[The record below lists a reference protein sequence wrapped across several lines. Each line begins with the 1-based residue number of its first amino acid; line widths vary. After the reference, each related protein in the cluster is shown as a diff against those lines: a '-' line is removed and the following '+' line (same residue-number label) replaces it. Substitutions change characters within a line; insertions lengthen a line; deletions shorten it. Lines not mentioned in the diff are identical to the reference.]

1 MTIIDPIADLFTR
14 IRNGLGVNH
23 NSVIVTYSQVKVSIL
38 KILKEEGFITFYEIE
53 NTDLNKKVI
62 KVGLKYTSSGASIIK
77 KIVRKSKPSKRVY
90 VQKHEIPKVLNGFGI
105 CILST
110 SSGVLSG
117 RSARLKNVGGEL
129 LGLVY

>member
-14 IRNGLGVNH
+14 IRNALSVNH
-23 NSVIVTYSQVKVSIL
+23 TSVIVSYSRIKTSIL
-38 KILKEEGFITFYEIE
+38 KILKEEGFIAYYEIE

-62 KVGLKYTSSGASIIK
+62 KIGLKYSSAGNSIIQ
-77 KIVRKSKPSKRVY
+77 KIIRKSKPSKRVY
-90 VQKHEIPKVLNGFGI
+90 LQKSEIPKVRNGFGI

-110 SSGVLSG
+110 SSGILSG

>member
-14 IRNGLGVNH
+14 IRNGLNVNH
-23 NSVIVTYSQVKVSIL
+23 RTVIVTYSRMKIAVL
-38 KILKEEGFITFYEIE
+38 KILKEEGFILFYEIE

-62 KVGLKYTSSGASIIK
+62 KVGLKYSSTGKSIIQ
-77 KIVRKSKPSKRVY
+77 KIIRKSKPSKRVY
-90 VQKHEIPKVLNGFGI
+90 VQKSEIPKVRNGFGI

-110 SSGVLSG
+110 SSGILSG
-117 RSARLKNVGGEL
+117 RAARLKNVGGEL